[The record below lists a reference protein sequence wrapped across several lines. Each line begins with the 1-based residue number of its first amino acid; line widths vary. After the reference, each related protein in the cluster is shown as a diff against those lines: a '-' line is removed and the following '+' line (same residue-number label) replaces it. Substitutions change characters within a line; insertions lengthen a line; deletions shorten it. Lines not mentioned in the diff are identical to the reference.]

1 MSEFD
6 YDLFVIGAGSGGVRA
21 SRFSA
26 QLGARVAVA
35 ESRYLGGTCVNV
47 GCVPK
52 KLFMYGASFRDEF
65 AAAPGFGWQ
74 PGSPTFDWATLRDN
88 KTREIERLN
97 GVYGNLLESAGV
109 TIHAGHARLLSPHKV
124 EVNGQ
129 EFSARYILLATGSW
143 PFVPDIPGAE
153 YAITSND
160 VFYLPELPRRLAV
173 VGGGYIAVEFASIF
187 NGLGVETHL
196 IHRRDRVLRGFDD
209 DLADYLARG
218 MATKGVKMRL
228 NTEVEA
234 IEKNPEGGYTLK
246 LSDGSSC
253 DVDQVLYAT
262 GRRPLVKDLGL
273 EHTKVQ
279 CREDGYVQVNRLNQT
294 DEPSIYALGDITPG
308 PELTPL
314 ALAEGTAL
322 ARHLFADGTG
332 IVDYRNVPTAIFSQP
347 NAATVGLTETQARS
361 VCAVRIYETD
371 FRHMKH
377 TLSGLPDRTYMKLVV
392 HAESDKVLGC
402 HMVGDE
408 AGEIIQGLAVAMHA
422 GATKADFDNTLGIH
436 PTAAEEFVTMRQV
449 TRTWDAS

>member
-21 SRFSA
+21 SRFAA

-52 KLFMYGASFRDEF
+52 KLFMYGAQFRDEF
-65 AAAPGFGWQ
+65 AAAAGFGWQ
-74 PGSPTFDWATLRDN
+74 VGQAQFDWPTLRDN

-97 GVYGNLLESAGV
+97 GIYRNLLDNAGV
-109 TIHAGHARLLSPHKV
+109 TIHAGHARLRGPQQV

-129 EFSARYILLATGSW
+129 TFSARNILLATGSW

-153 YAITSND
+153 FAITSNE
-160 VFYLPELPRRLAV
+160 VFYLPELPQRVAV

-196 IHRRDRVLRGFDD
+196 IHRRNRVLRGFDD
-209 DLADYLARG
+209 DLAEHLVRG
-218 MATKGVKMRL
+218 MSAKGVNLRL
-228 NTEVEA
+228 ETEVEA
-234 IEKNPEGGYTLK
+234 IERNEEGGFRLK
-246 LSDGSSC
+246 LSDGSTC
-253 DVDQVLYAT
+253 EVDQVMYAT
-262 GRRPLVKDLGL
+262 GRRPLLQDLGL
-273 EHTKVQ
+273 EHTRVQ
-279 CREDGYVQVNRLNQT
+279 CTDDGYVKVNRQNQT
-294 DEPSIYALGDITPG
+294 DEPSIYAIGDITPG
-308 PELTPL
+308 PELTPV

-322 ARHLFADGTG
+322 AQHLFGDGTG
-332 IVDYRNVPTAIFSQP
+332 IVDYRNVPTAIFTQP
-347 NAATVGLTETQARS
+347 NAATVGLTEAQARK
-361 VCAVRIYETD
+361 VCPVRIYETE

-392 HAESDKVLGC
+392 HAESDEVLGC

-422 GATKADFDNTLGIH
+422 GATKADFDRTLGIH

-449 TRTWDAS
+449 ART

>member
-21 SRFSA
+21 SRFAA

-52 KLFMYGASFRDEF
+52 KLFMYGAQFRDEF
-65 AAAPGFGWQ
+65 AAAAGFGWQ
-74 PGSPTFDWATLRDN
+74 VGQAQFDWPTLRDN

-97 GVYGNLLESAGV
+97 GIYRNLLDNAGV
-109 TIHAGHARLLSPHKV
+109 TIHAGHARLRGPQQV

-129 EFSARYILLATGSW
+129 TFSARNILLATGSW

-153 YAITSND
+153 FAITSNE
-160 VFYLPELPRRLAV
+160 VFYLPELPQRVAV

-196 IHRRDRVLRGFDD
+196 IHRRNRVLRGFDD
-209 DLADYLARG
+209 DLAEHLARG
-218 MATKGVKMRL
+218 MSAKGVNLRL
-228 NTEVEA
+228 ETEVEA
-234 IEKNPEGGYTLK
+234 IERNEQGGFRLK
-246 LSDGSSC
+246 LSDGSTC
-253 DVDQVLYAT
+253 EVDQVMYAT
-262 GRRPLVKDLGL
+262 GRRPLLQDLGL
-273 EHTKVQ
+273 EHTRVQ
-279 CREDGYVQVNRLNQT
+279 CTDDGYVKVNRQNQT
-294 DEPSIYALGDITPG
+294 DEPSIYAIGDITPG
-308 PELTPL
+308 PELTPV

-322 ARHLFADGTG
+322 AQHLFGDGTG
-332 IVDYRNVPTAIFSQP
+332 IVDYRNVPTAIFTQP
-347 NAATVGLTETQARS
+347 NAATVGLTEAQARK
-361 VCAVRIYETD
+361 VCPVRIYETE

-392 HAESDKVLGC
+392 HAESDEVLGC

-422 GATKADFDNTLGIH
+422 GATKADFDRTLGIH

-449 TRTWDAS
+449 ART